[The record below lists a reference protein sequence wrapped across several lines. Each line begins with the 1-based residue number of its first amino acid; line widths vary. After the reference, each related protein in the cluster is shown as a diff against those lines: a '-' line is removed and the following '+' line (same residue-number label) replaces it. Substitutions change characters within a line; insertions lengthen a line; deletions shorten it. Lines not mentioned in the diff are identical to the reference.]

1 MFSFGNKSNMPK
13 KDQSVL
19 SNTID
24 FLRFPLIIAVVFIH
38 CDPASMV
45 IGGKELVE
53 KNTYPIYSLLR
64 WIVSEEVARIAVPLF
79 FFISGFLFFYR
90 SPSLTI
96 SDYVKKLKKRARTLL
111 IPYILWNIFMIIL
124 FICAQLFIPSMLSG
138 ASKPILDKNFFEWIN
153 MFWGYPDEMPI
164 CYQFWFI
171 RDLIV
176 TVCLSPI
183 ICFFIRRLKFYF
195 IAVVGMLWASGFDFN
210 ITGLSSISIFF
221 FSFGAW
227 FSINSRIFTNDF
239 SSFRWAATIYL
250 VLLILN
256 VFIRD
261 YNLKYCNLISNINI
275 VIGLISV
282 VSWVSHG
289 LTHDFIRVNKLL
301 TNSSFFIYAYH
312 TTIISL
318 LLKCYV
324 LFFRSS
330 LNESI
335 LIVGYFII
343 PFIVAFIGVGLYVFL
358 HKYFPSFTALITG
371 GR

>member
-1 MFSFGNKSNMPK
+1 
-13 KDQSVL
+13 
-19 SNTID
+19 
-24 FLRFPLIIAVVFIH
+24 
-38 CDPASMV
+38 
-45 IGGKELVE
+45 
-53 KNTYPIYSLLR
+53 
-64 WIVSEEVARIAVPLF
+64 
-79 FFISGFLFFYR
+79 
-90 SPSLTI
+90 
-96 SDYVKKLKKRARTLL
+96 
-111 IPYILWNIFMIIL
+111 
-124 FICAQLFIPSMLSG
+124 
-138 ASKPILDKNFFEWIN
+138 
-153 MFWGYPDEMPI
+153 MPI

-183 ICFFIRRLKFYF
+183 ICFFIRHLKFYF
-195 IAVVGMLWASGFDFN
+195 VAVAGMLWASGFDFN
-210 ITGLSSISIFF
+210 IAGLSSISIFF

-250 VLLILN
+250 GMLILN
-256 VFIRD
+256 IFLRD
-261 YNLKYCNLISNINI
+261 YNLKYYNLISNVNV

-289 LTHDFIRVNKLL
+289 LTHDFIRENKLL

-312 TTIISL
+312 AMIISL

-343 PFIVAFIGVGLYVFL
+343 PFIIAFIGVGLYVL
-358 HKYFPSFTALITG
+358 LRKYFPSFTALITG

>member
-1 MFSFGNKSNMPK
+1 
-13 KDQSVL
+13 
-19 SNTID
+19 
-24 FLRFPLIIAVVFIH
+24 
-38 CDPASMV
+38 
-45 IGGKELVE
+45 
-53 KNTYPIYSLLR
+53 
-64 WIVSEEVARIAVPLF
+64 
-79 FFISGFLFFYR
+79 
-90 SPSLTI
+90 
-96 SDYVKKLKKRARTLL
+96 
-111 IPYILWNIFMIIL
+111 
-124 FICAQLFIPSMLSG
+124 
-138 ASKPILDKNFFEWIN
+138 
-153 MFWGYPDEMPI
+153 
-164 CYQFWFI
+164 
-171 RDLIV
+171 
-176 TVCLSPI
+176 
-183 ICFFIRRLKFYF
+183 
-195 IAVVGMLWASGFDFN
+195 MLWASGFDFN
-210 ITGLSSISIFF
+210 IAGLSSISIFY

-250 VLLILN
+250 GLLILN
-256 VFIRD
+256 IFLRD
-261 YNLKYCNLISNINI
+261 YNLKYYNLISNVNV

-289 LTHDFIRVNKLL
+289 LTHDFIRENKLL

-312 TTIISL
+312 AMIISL

-343 PFIVAFIGVGLYVFL
+343 PFIIAFIGVGLYVFL